1 MTCKRHGRAALARR
15 ARCVGLRSEGDRRV
29 DARSKLGGND
39 AFVSTWTRAFQAQG
53 LAGLVSWLRA
63 ARPARRWPRTS
74 IQALDRDDRTL
85 PLSPGR
91 AQRHDVHDKRNGTL
105 RLFAALDSTTGKV
118 LGKTDKQLVAISVG
132 TTKPIGSGPVSRGSS
147 RTRSEFGARPAAPP
161 FAGEAKADLVAS
173 FSRRSQCFTRLQPGS
188 PARTMVNRCFWRVI
202 VCDGVWVL
210 IEFQKKTELPPDRSD
225 GLDRAIVGV
234 TYFRRDGYMIETTG
248 IRHRITLTCD
258 KPFDPN
264 KEGVV

>member
-1 MTCKRHGRAALARR
+1 MPAASLAATTRSSRRGRGRFRRRGWPAWCRGCGPR
-15 ARCVGLRSEGDRRV
+15 ARHAGGQGRRSRPWTATTGRCRCRPGAPNATPSTTSATAPCACLPRSTAPP
-29 DARSKLGGND
+29 ARC
-39 AFVSTWTRAFQAQG
+39 W
-53 LAGLVSWLRA
+53 
-63 ARPARRWPRTS
+63 ARPTSSSSPSPSAR
-74 IQALDRDDRTL
+74 Q
-85 PLSPGR
+85 SP
-91 AQRHDVHDKRNGTL
+91 
-105 RLFAALDSTTGKV
+105 
-118 LGKTDKQLVAISVG
+118 SVG
-132 TTKPIGSGPVSRGSS
+132 PRRPGSS
-147 RTRSEFGARPAAPP
+147 RTRSEFDARPAAPP

-173 FSRRSQCFTRLQPGS
+173 FSRRSQYFTRLQPGS